1 MRSLYMKNFC
11 ILLLSIFIISD
22 LAKAKDRIDAPE
34 INWANGAKVDFCSES
49 NTFDFRNAY
58 WLGALSYFSY
68 WDIKYANP
76 LIATQPEIPLDLHFD
91 SPPASGKA
99 QAYHG
104 LGFGNLKSVFFS
116 SAPVIPETA
125 SAGENLVRKWEPPL
139 PYEAC
144 VKPDKIFCFAG
155 QGAPVS
161 AGLGKRSQL
170 EDNACGEFN
179 EKAYFEVARLRNIQ
193 NLVLEKKLSERQIK
207 QALSDKR
214 YIENIVNQYEETKKV
229 KLNLDWSKETTSKR
243 CEIFKYRDSFMPDTQ
258 AGIFENDK
266 MITIVVR
273 GTEHGNASDIQTD
286 LMTFNQVDLSNFSK
300 GKGSIHRG
308 FYKASVVLKEWL
320 TKELARLKFTSPE
333 NAKKPIFITGHSLG
347 GAIANLITYTMLEYN
362 NSAKDKNSEF
372 NLKALYTFGAPRVGD
387 YTWATRFHEL
397 AVKMNVGLYRMVN
410 YSDLVPSVPCLNYTH
425 AGSLVYMDPSK
436 LSKVSSSVKV
446 LLNPLDK
453 ILNLGGTHINI
464 ANCGYETILHY
475 PLYIKEMVKDH
486 FMTSYYDSLSALRDS
501 FNEKLEKQK
510 QMAVSNADLAYA
522 QELTYPYNCQKPQL
536 GDLNLEGIEL
546 NYQLLKNNLED

>member
-1 MRSLYMKNFC
+1 MKNIF
-11 ILLLSIFIISD
+11 ILLLSIFAISN

-34 INWANGAKVDFCSES
+34 INWVKDAKVDFCSES

-76 LIATQPEIPLDLHFD
+76 LIATEPEIPLDLQFD
-91 SPPASGKA
+91 APPASGKA
-99 QAYHG
+99 QVYHG
-104 LGFGNLKSVFFS
+104 LGFGKLKSVFFS
-116 SAPVIPETA
+116 SAAVIPETA
-125 SAGENLVRKWEPPL
+125 SADENLVRKWEPPL

-155 QGAPVS
+155 QGVPIS
-161 AGLGKRSQL
+161 TELGKRSQL
-170 EDNACGEFN
+170 EDDVCGEFN

-193 NLVLEKKLSERQIK
+193 NLVSGKKLSEKQTK
-207 QALSDKR
+207 QALSDKH
-214 YIENIVNQYEETKKV
+214 YIENFVNRYEETKKV
-229 KLNLDWSKETTSKR
+229 KLNLDWSKELTSKR
-243 CEIFKYRDSFMPDTQ
+243 CEIFKYRDSYMPDTQ

-273 GTEHGNASDIQTD
+273 GTEQGNASDIQTD
-286 LMTFNQVDLSNFSK
+286 LMTFNQVDLSKFSK

-320 TKELARLKFTSPE
+320 IKELARLKLTSPVR
-333 NAKKPIFITGHSLG
+333 AQKPIYITGHSLG

-362 NSAKDKNSEF
+362 NAAKEKSSIF

-397 AVKMNVGLYRMVN
+397 AEKMSVGLYRMVN
-410 YSDLVPSVPCLNYTH
+410 YSDLVPNVPCLNYTH
-425 AGSLVYMDPSK
+425 AGSLIYMDPSK
-436 LSKVSSSVKV
+436 LSEVSSAVKV
-446 LLNPLDK
+446 LLNPIDK
-453 ILNLGGTHINI
+453 IFNLGGSHINI

-475 PLYIKEMVKDH
+475 PLYLKEMVKNH
-486 FMTSYYDSLSALRDS
+486 FMTSYHDSLSALRDS
-501 FNEKLEKQK
+501 FNEKIEKQK
-510 QMAVSNADLAYA
+510 QEALNNADLAYA
-522 QELTYPYNCQKPQL
+522 QELTYPHNCQKPKS